1 MNGDK
6 NERDEAWGTLVVV
19 FYMLVMVIISA
30 CLIGSY
36 LLWRFGT

>member
-6 NERDEAWGTLVVV
+6 NERDEAWGSLVVV
-19 FYMLVMVIISA
+19 FYMFIMVIISA
-30 CLIGSY
+30 CLVGCY